1 MREISNSPSITRLWE
16 TNLVRRKDYDMEEIW
31 KDVVGYEGLYQISN
45 LGRIK
50 SVERFRKGKK
60 GSKTYC
66 KERI

>member
-1 MREISNSPSITRLWE
+1 MDE
-16 TNLVRRKDYDMEEIW
+16 VW

-45 LGRIK
+45 LGRVK

-66 KERI
+66 KERILISVVSARRVFNTSCIFT